1 MPDPDNALEKER
13 ELLASVA
20 DKSNGV
26 KLKTYAKLCGP
37 GWLQSAITLGGG
49 SLIGALSLG
58 AIGGTNFMWV
68 QPVAMILGIIMLS
81 AIAYVT
87 LSTGQRP
94 FQAIN
99 QHVSPVLG
107 WGWLGATMLAN
118 MVWCL
123 PQFNLAYGA
132 ISENI
137 FPQIADSGQEG
148 SLFPILIVS
157 TLALIIATLVVFS
170 YGKGSKGV
178 LLFERVLKIFVGL
191 IVLAFVGVILRMT
204 FADSS
209 HLEWGAVLG
218 GLIPDFSALFKPA
231 ESFQTVIDKLDAGAA
246 KEWTEKIV
254 SKQRDSIITAFGT
267 AVGINMTFLL
277 PYSMLRRKWGKEH
290 RGLAIFDLSTGL
302 FLPFVIATGC
312 LVIAT
317 ATQFHANPENYNY
330 AKNATVR
337 EAAQPQIAEAAF
349 NALGADKKKQ
359 IQQLK
364 QLLVD
369 TIGADEKK
377 KLQATIQQ
385 ALVDALGAD
394 EKKQIWKAAYTALP
408 EQEKAQTTLELMEVR
423 PSQWELARSL
433 APLTGA
439 AVAQYVFGFGVLA
452 MAISTIVIL
461 MLINGFALCEALNRP
476 NDEKLRRIGC
486 LIAGIVGFF
495 GPIAWGKLSAYLVIP
510 TSVFGFTL
518 LPIAYIT
525 FLCLMNS
532 KSLMGENRPEGSAR
546 MRWNILMI
554 TATLIA
560 TLGAGWASHGK
571 IGWWGPGLILA
582 FGVAALLTK
591 RGGNPNA
598 T

>member
-1 MPDPDNALEKER
+1 MSDPDNAVEKER
-13 ELLASVA
+13 ELLASIA
-20 DKSNGV
+20 DQGSGTKIR
-26 KLKTYAKLCGP
+26 TYAKLCGP

-132 ISENI
+132 ISENL
-137 FPQIADSGQEG
+137 FPELPDSGTEG
-148 SLFPILIVS
+148 SLMPILAVS
-157 TLALIIATLVVFS
+157 AIALAIATLVVFS

-178 LLFERVLKIFVGL
+178 LLFERVLKVLVGL

-209 HLEWGAVLG
+209 NLQWSSVLG

-231 ESFQTVIDKLDAGAA
+231 ESFQIVIDQLDAGPA

-302 FLPFVIATGC
+302 LIPFVIATGC

-330 AKNATVR
+330 TKSKTLV
-337 EAAQPQIAEAAF
+337 ETAEAQ
-349 NALGADKKKQ
+349 LGKPAYKKLEGDD
-359 IQQLK
+359 LK
-364 QLLVD
+364 Q
-369 TIGADEKK
+369 
-377 KLQATIQQ
+377 KL
-385 ALVDALGAD
+385 
-394 EKKQIWKAAYTALP
+394 KAIYTALP
-408 EQEKAQTTLELMEVR
+408 GQKKANATLQLMEVR
-423 PSQWELARSL
+423 PSQLELALSL

-439 AVAQYVFGFGVLA
+439 AIAQYVFGFGVLA

-476 NDEKLRRIGC
+476 DDEKLRRIGC
-486 LIAGIVGFF
+486 LIAGIIGFF
-495 GPIAWGKLSAYLVIP
+495 GPILWGKLNAYLVIP
-510 TSVFGFTL
+510 TSVFGLTL
-518 LPIAYIT
+518 LPIAYFT
-525 FLCLMNS
+525 FLLLMNS
-532 KSLMGENRPEGSAR
+532 ETLLGNRRPQGASR
-546 MRWNILMI
+546 VRWNILMGI
-554 TATLIA
+554 ATLVA
-560 TLGAGWASHGK
+560 TLGAGWASYGK
-571 IGWWGPGLILA
+571 ISKWADDKGLSAEIGWVGPGLILA

-591 RGGNPNA
+591 RSSNTNTA
-598 T
+598 

>member
-1 MPDPDNALEKER
+1 MPDTDNALEKER

-26 KLKTYAKLCGP
+26 KFKTYSKLCGP

-157 TLALIIATLVVFS
+157 TLALIVATLVVFS

-204 FADSS
+204 IADSS
-209 HLEWGAVLG
+209 NLEWGAVLG
-218 GLIPDFSALFKPA
+218 GLIPDFSALFNPA
-231 ESFQTVIDKLDAGAA
+231 ESFQAVIDKLDAGPA

-330 AKNATVR
+330 AKSATI
-337 EAAQPQIAEAAF
+337 EKTAQSQFGEAAF
-349 NALGADKKKQ
+349 NSLGDDDKKQK
-359 IQQLK
+359 LK
-364 QLLVD
+364 A
-369 TIGADEKK
+369 I
-377 KLQATIQQ
+377 
-385 ALVDALGAD
+385 
-394 EKKQIWKAAYTALP
+394 YTALP
-408 EQEKAQTTLELMEVR
+408 EQKKAHATLELMEVR

-532 KSLMGENRPEGSAR
+532 KSLMGENRPEGAAR

-554 TATLIA
+554 AATLIA

-582 FGVAALLTK
+582 FGIAALLTK
-591 RGGNPNA
+591 RGGTPGA

>member
-1 MPDPDNALEKER
+1 MPEPDNSLEKER
-13 ELLASVA
+13 ELLAAVA
-20 DKSNGV
+20 NKGAGT
-26 KLKTYAKLCGP
+26 KIKTYAKLCGP

-68 QPVAMILGIIMLS
+68 QPLAMILGIIMLS

-132 ISENI
+132 ISENL
-137 FPQIADSGQEG
+137 FPQVPNAGKEG
-148 SLFPILIVS
+148 SLIPILIVC
-157 TLALIIATLVVFS
+157 TIALAVATLVVFS

-178 LLFERVLKIFVGL
+178 LLFERLLKIFVGL
-191 IVLAFVGVILRMT
+191 IVLAFVGVILRLT

-209 HLEWGAVLG
+209 NMQWSSVLG
-218 GLIPDFSALFKPA
+218 GLIPDFSALFRPA
-231 ESFQTVIDKLDAGAA
+231 ESFQSVIHQLDAGPA

-277 PYSMLRRKWGKEH
+277 PYSMLRRKWGRNH

-330 AKNATVR
+330 TKSATLV
-337 EAAQPQIAEAAF
+337 ETATAQLGEPAF
-349 NALGADKKKQ
+349 NKLEDAD
-359 IQQLK
+359 LK
-364 QLLVD
+364 QNL
-369 TIGADEKK
+369 
-377 KLQATIQQ
+377 
-385 ALVDALGAD
+385 
-394 EKKQIWKAAYTALP
+394 KAIYTAMP
-408 EQEKAQTTLELMEVR
+408 GQKKAKATLELMEVR

-452 MAISTIVIL
+452 MALSTIVIL
-461 MLINGFALCEALNRP
+461 MLINGFALCEAFNRP

-525 FLCLMNS
+525 FLLLMNS
-532 KSLMGENRPEGSAR
+532 KSLMGDNRPEGAAR
-546 MRWNILMI
+546 IRWNILMI
-554 TATLIA
+554 TATLVA
-560 TLGAGWASHGK
+560 TLGAGWASYGK
-571 IGWWGPGLILA
+571 IGWWGPGLILT

-591 RGGNPNA
+591 RSANPGA